1 MVRVSKIY
9 YLIHNGDDE
18 PRLYGIHLILDSA
31 KALFDRLIQDDRM
44 NTHITL
50 TACSMSEH
58 GIVIDRKLMF
68 SFHREMG
75 FTVDHSVMSIIK
87 VDESALDLRLKA
99 PQDGSEAKPLADD
112 DILSLSIDEY
122 FNPVQ

>member
-1 MVRVSKIY
+1 MRVSKIY
-9 YLIHNGDDE
+9 YLIHHGDEE

-31 KALFDRLIQDDRM
+31 KALFDRIAQDNRM
-44 NTHITL
+44 NAHL
-50 TACSMSEH
+50 TMSACSVSEH
-58 GIVIDRKLMF
+58 GILIDRRLLF

-87 VDESALDLRLKA
+87 VDESALNLTLKL
-99 PQDGSEAKPLADD
+99 PDDCKDAKPLEDN

>member
-1 MVRVSKIY
+1 MRVSKIY
-9 YLIHNGDDE
+9 YLIHHGDDE
-18 PRLYGIHLILDSA
+18 PRLYGIHLIQDSA
-31 KALFDRLIQDDRM
+31 KALFDRITQDDRM
-44 NTHITL
+44 NKHL
-50 TACSMSEH
+50 TMSACSVSEH
-58 GIVIDRKLMF
+58 GILIDRKLLF

-87 VDESALDLRLKA
+87 VDESALNLTLKL
-99 PQDGSEAKPLADD
+99 PDDCKDAKPLEDN

>member
-1 MVRVSKIY
+1 MRVSKIY
-9 YLIHNGDDE
+9 YLIHHGDDE

-31 KALFDRLIQDDRM
+31 KALFEKITEDDRM
-44 NTHITL
+44 NKHLTM
-50 TACSMSEH
+50 TACSISEH
-58 GIVIDRKLMF
+58 GILIDRKLLF

-87 VDESALDLRLKA
+87 VDESALNLTLKL
-99 PQDGSEAKPLADD
+99 PDDCKDAKSLEDS

>member
-31 KALFDRLIQDDRM
+31 KALFDRLTQDDRM
-44 NTHITL
+44 NAHITL

-87 VDESALDLRLKA
+87 VDESALDLKLKA

>member
-31 KALFDRLIQDDRM
+31 KALFDRLTQDDRM
-44 NTHITL
+44 NAHITL

-87 VDESALDLRLKA
+87 VDESALELTLKA